1 MKKKAIWMISIV
13 TVAMLGVSVPV
24 MAREF
29 ITSDEALSL
38 QTTAD
43 GWEET
48 EDKSGRM
55 TLKKGDSIITVMHC
69 GNGEELPERA
79 VAEGAYAGVYEASV
93 STKNEVIL
101 ITGSVTDMK
110 DFEEMRETVESL
122 KILKYDTRKAV
133 EKESVQEE
141 ENLVK
146 PQTSIGED
154 PQTED
159 VFEIEE
165 CSFANWVVSDSLN
178 VRASY
183 STEAQILD
191 TIYYAEGVT
200 VTGIVKENG
209 TDTGWR
215 RISYSRGEGYV
226 SGDYISLNA
235 PTAEQSG
242 IVLTEEQKTLYTQDG
257 NSATYINRAEDGRW
271 YDGSGREYV
280 EAGGS
285 WQCVSSGETW
295 MEEIPEST
303 VEEHVEENAE
313 ETPEESETQEAV
325 QEAAESAETD
335 S

>member
-1 MKKKAIWMISIV
+1 MKKSDMDDFYCYCCHARGER
-13 TVAMLGVSVPV
+13 TGYG
-24 MAREF
+24 REF

-141 ENLVK
+141 ENL
-146 PQTSIGED
+146 G
-154 PQTED
+154 
-159 VFEIEE
+159 
-165 CSFANWVVSDSLN
+165 
-178 VRASY
+178 
-183 STEAQILD
+183 
-191 TIYYAEGVT
+191 
-200 VTGIVKENG
+200 
-209 TDTGWR
+209 
-215 RISYSRGEGYV
+215 
-226 SGDYISLNA
+226 
-235 PTAEQSG
+235 
-242 IVLTEEQKTLYTQDG
+242 
-257 NSATYINRAEDGRW
+257 
-271 YDGSGREYV
+271 
-280 EAGGS
+280 
-285 WQCVSSGETW
+285 
-295 MEEIPEST
+295 
-303 VEEHVEENAE
+303 
-313 ETPEESETQEAV
+313 
-325 QEAAESAETD
+325 EAADKHRRGSAD
-335 S
+335 RGCF